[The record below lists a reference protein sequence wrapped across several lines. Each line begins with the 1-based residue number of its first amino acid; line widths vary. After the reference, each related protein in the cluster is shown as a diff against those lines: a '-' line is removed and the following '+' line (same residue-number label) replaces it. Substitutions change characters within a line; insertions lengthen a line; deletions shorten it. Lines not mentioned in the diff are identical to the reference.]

1 MKGYCGYMINKKN
14 TWSLADMKFLFS
26 CSTRHLIRLLRS
38 LVSYRVNHLK
48 RNSISTHACVL
59 FSIYYLV
66 IIFKLLSQHIPVFFF
81 VIDTVE
87 TSLPN
92 ISFYPSISIPIQ
104 TNCNTF
110 IMLANTCIS
119 NTTYFHYLSGR
130 KPLDYN
136 PYSTDAGIIT
146 FFTCISFVT

>member
-1 MKGYCGYMINKKN
+1 
-14 TWSLADMKFLFS
+14 MKFLFS

-38 LVSYRVNHLK
+38 LVSYRRVNHLK

-81 VIDTVE
+81 VIDAVE

-110 IMLANTCIS
+110 IMLTNTCIS

-136 PYSTDAGIIT
+136 SYSTDADIIT
-146 FFTCISFVT
+146 FFTCISFTNLLTN